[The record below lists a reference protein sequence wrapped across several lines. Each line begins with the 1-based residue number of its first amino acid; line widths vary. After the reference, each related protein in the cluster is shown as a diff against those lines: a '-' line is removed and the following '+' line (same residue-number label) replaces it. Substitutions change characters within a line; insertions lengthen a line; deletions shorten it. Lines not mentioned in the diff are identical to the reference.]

1 MTNQESKLIHSEDK
15 FQKRILASLLPAHSL
30 KWLSVGYVLIL
41 LTPIFSIFFYRN
53 DWIEKQLFYI
63 LILTLTLF
71 FCIFMIVGGIF
82 LFAHKIPYLNEWK
95 EKLGYHE

>member
-1 MTNQESKLIHSEDK
+1 MTNQNDLQKDSEDR

-30 KWLSVGYVLIL
+30 KWLSLGYVLIL
-41 LTPIFSIFFYRN
+41 LTPISSIFFYRN
-53 DWIEKQLFYI
+53 EWIEKQLFYI

-82 LFAHKIPYLNEWK
+82 LFAHRIPYLNEWK